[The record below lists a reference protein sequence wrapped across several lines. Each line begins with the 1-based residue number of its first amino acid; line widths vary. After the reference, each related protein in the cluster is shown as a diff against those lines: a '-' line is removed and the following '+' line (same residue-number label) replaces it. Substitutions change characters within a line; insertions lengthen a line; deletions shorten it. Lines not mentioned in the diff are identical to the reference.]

1 MHIFQ
6 LSLLS
11 DNYSY
16 IFIEKKKKLVGCI
29 DPAISDDV
37 INFLENRGLGLDFI
51 LNTHHHLDHIGG
63 NIELKKKYKCE
74 ILGNLNDQNR
84 IPGFT
89 VGLKDGEEFTF
100 GELKLQ
106 VIHTPGHT
114 LGHICFYCKEENILF
129 SGDSL
134 FSLGCGRIFEG
145 TYKQMLESMQK
156 LRSLPE
162 ETKIFCGH
170 EYTLGNLNFA
180 LKLNPNDKEL
190 KELASEINDKRK
202 KNLSTIPSTIKKEK
216 KFNPF
221 FKFDDKDYFS
231 LIGLEYGSYENNFKR
246 LRIMKDNF

>member
-1 MHIFQ
+1 M
-6 LSLLS
+6 
-11 DNYSY
+11 
-16 IFIEKKKKLVGCI
+16 
-29 DPAISDDV
+29 

-114 LGHICFYCKEENILF
+114 LGHICFYCKKENILF

-202 KNLSTIPSTIKKEK
+202 KSLN
-216 KFNPF
+216 NPF
-221 FKFDDKDYFS
+221 NYK
-231 LIGLEYGSYENNFKR
+231 KR
-246 LRIMKDNF
+246 KKI